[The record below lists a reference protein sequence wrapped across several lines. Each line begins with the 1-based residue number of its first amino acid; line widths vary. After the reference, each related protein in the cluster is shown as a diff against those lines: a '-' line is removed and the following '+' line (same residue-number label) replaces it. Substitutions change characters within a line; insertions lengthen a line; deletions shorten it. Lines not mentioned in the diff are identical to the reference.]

1 MLRGGNPARVAAI
14 RVRVLPVSASHP
26 VTPAQGVL
34 VMSMRSRTL
43 LALIAGIILGFC
55 GALTSVVLAER
66 PNEAPRPDAMQV
78 PPRTSLPW
86 QEASL
91 FAEVYERIKRDYV
104 DDVDDH
110 ELMEKAVRGMV
121 AALDPHSAYLDSEE
135 FDEIRL
141 STMGSYPGV
150 GIEVVAE
157 EGVVKVLR
165 PIDGSPAQRAGLRSG
180 DEIVRIDG
188 ADIGAD
194 LAGAIARMRGASGS
208 VVTLAVRREGA
219 AGVTEY
225 ALRRAQVEVHS
236 VMQQTLEP
244 GYGYLRITNFSE
256 TTAQDVSRAILRL
269 KRDNPGGIR
278 GLVLD
283 LRNNPGGVLEAGV
296 AVADDFLDSGV
307 IVTADGRTPEAR
319 FRMDATPGDLID
331 GAPLVV
337 LVNGGS
343 ASASE
348 IVAGALK
355 DHGRALLVGRKT
367 YGKGSVQTV
376 MPLTH
381 GGAVKLTT
389 SRYFT
394 PSGASIHGK
403 GIVPDILEEGPS
415 EAPAELLMVKGSPPL
430 TARDADVRI
439 GLEALKS
446 QPHGHRAATLMVSRA
461 LVP

>member
-1 MLRGGNPARVAAI
+1 
-14 RVRVLPVSASHP
+14 
-26 VTPAQGVL
+26 
-34 VMSMRSRTL
+34 MSMRSRTL
-43 LALIAGIILGFC
+43 IALIAGVILGFC
-55 GALTSVVLAER
+55 GALTRGVLAER
-66 PNEAPRPDAMQV
+66 SAESGHHQAVSSAGHAG
-78 PPRTSLPW
+78 LPW
-86 QEASL
+86 EEASL
-91 FAEVYERIKRDYV
+91 FAEVYEHIKRDYV
-104 DDVDDH
+104 DEVDDH
-110 ELMEKAVRGMV
+110 ALMEKAVRGMV

-157 EGVVKVLR
+157 DGVVKILR
-165 PIDGSPAQRAGLRSG
+165 PIEGSPAQRAGLRSG

-188 ADIGAD
+188 SDIGAD

-208 VVTLAVRREGA
+208 LVTLAIRRQGA
-219 AGVTEY
+219 PGVLEY
-225 ALRRAQVEVHS
+225 ALRRTQVEVHS
-236 VMQQTLEP
+236 VAQLSLEP
-244 GYGYLRITNFSE
+244 GYGYLRITSFSE
-256 TTAQDVSRAILRL
+256 TTAQDVSHAVSRL
-269 KRDNPGGIR
+269 KRDNPGGIK

-296 AVADDFLDSGV
+296 AVADDFLTSGV

-319 FRMDATPGDLID
+319 FRMEATPGDLID
-331 GAPLVV
+331 GAPVVV
-337 LVNGGS
+337 LVNGGT

-355 DHGRALLVGRKT
+355 DHGRALLVGRRT

-403 GIVPDILEEGPS
+403 GIVPDILEDGPG
-415 EAPAELLMVKGSPPL
+415 EPPAELIPTHGSASL
-430 TARDADVRI
+430 AARDADVRL
-439 GLEALKS
+439 GLETLK
-446 QPHGHRAATLMVSRA
+446 HRAREERASRTLVTRA

>member
-1 MLRGGNPARVAAI
+1 M
-14 RVRVLPVSASHP
+14 
-26 VTPAQGVL
+26 T
-34 VMSMRSRTL
+34 MRSRTF
-43 LALIAGIILGFC
+43 ATLITGVILGF
-55 GALTSVVLAER
+55 GAAATSGVLADR
-66 PNEAPRPDAMQV
+66 PPEDARRDAARPAAHG
-78 PPRTSLPW
+78 LPW
-86 QEASL
+86 EEASL

-104 DDVDDH
+104 DEVDDH
-110 ELMEKAVRGMV
+110 TLMEKAVRGMV
-121 AALDPHSAYLDSEE
+121 AALDPHSAYLDSDE

-150 GIEVVAE
+150 GIEVAAGD
-157 EGVVKVLR
+157 GVVKIVR
-165 PIDGSPAQRAGLRSG
+165 PIEGSPAQQAGLLAG

-194 LAGAIARMRGASGS
+194 LAGAIAHMRGNSGTL
-208 VVTLAVRREGA
+208 VRLTIRRPGTLALRD
-219 AGVTEY
+219 Y
-225 ALRRAQVEVHS
+225 ALRRTEVEVHS
-236 VMQQTLEP
+236 VAAQTLEP
-244 GYGYLRITNFSE
+244 GYGYLRITSFSE
-256 TTAQDVSRAILRL
+256 TTAQDVARAVLRL
-269 KRDNPGGIR
+269 KRDNPSGLKGI
-278 GLVLD
+278 LLD

-296 AVADDFLDSGV
+296 AVADDFLESGV

-348 IVAGALK
+348 IVAAALK
-355 DHGRALLVGRKT
+355 DHGRALLVGRRT

-376 MPLTH
+376 MPLSH

-403 GIVPDILEEGPS
+403 GIVPDVLEAGPG
-415 EAPAELLMVKGSPPL
+415 EAPAELAVARGSPSL
-430 TARDADVRI
+430 IERDTDVRI

-446 QPHGHRAATLMVSRA
+446 RVRGVRSVPTLVTRAV
-461 LVP
+461 VP

>member
-1 MLRGGNPARVAAI
+1 
-14 RVRVLPVSASHP
+14 
-26 VTPAQGVL
+26 
-34 VMSMRSRTL
+34 MSSRPRTL
-43 LALIAGIILGFC
+43 VALTAGAVLGFC
-55 GALTSVVLAER
+55 GAFASGVLADR
-66 PNEAPRPDAMQV
+66 PNEGAHSSHASRPVDGTA
-78 PPRTSLPW
+78 LPW
-86 QEASL
+86 QEANL

-110 ELMEKAVRGMV
+110 ALMEKALRGMV

-135 FDEIRL
+135 FEEIRL

-150 GIEVVAE
+150 GIEVVTE
-157 EGVVKVLR
+157 DGVVKVLR
-165 PIDGSPAQRAGLRSG
+165 PIEGSPAQLAGIEAG
-180 DEIVRIDG
+180 DELVRIDG
-188 ADIGAD
+188 NEIGAD
-194 LAGAIARMRGASGS
+194 LAGAIARMRGTSGS
-208 VVTLAVRREGA
+208 LVELTVRR
-219 AGVTEY
+219 AGTAGLMDY
-225 ALRRAQVEVHS
+225 TLRRAQVEVHS
-236 VMQQTLEP
+236 VVGQTLEP
-244 GYGYLRITNFSE
+244 GYGYVRITSFSE
-256 TTAQDVSRAILRL
+256 TTPEDLAQVVTRIKRENSSAL
-269 KRDNPGGIR
+269 K

-355 DHGRALLVGRKT
+355 DHGRALLIGRRT

-376 MPLTH
+376 MPLSH
-381 GGAVKLTT
+381 GGAIKLTT

-394 PSGASIHGK
+394 PSGTSIHGK
-403 GIVPDILEEGPS
+403 GIVPDLVEEGQGS
-415 EAPAELLMVKGSPPL
+415 APAELLTGRGSAPL
-430 TARDADVRI
+430 ADRDGDVRT
-439 GLEALKS
+439 GLEVLK
-446 QPHGHRAATLMVSRA
+446 GHSVRPRAAVVPVAMRA
-461 LVP
+461 IVP